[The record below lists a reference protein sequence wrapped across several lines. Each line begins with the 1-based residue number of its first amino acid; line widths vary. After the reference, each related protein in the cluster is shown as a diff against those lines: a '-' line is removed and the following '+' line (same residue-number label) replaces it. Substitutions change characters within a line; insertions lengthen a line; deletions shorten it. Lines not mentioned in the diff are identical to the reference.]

1 MKKWRDTYRNQF
13 DQNRCREE
21 ARSAADW
28 EKESMDMG
36 EKKRSENALAETA
49 CIRKARSGLAVPAGV
64 LLAGT
69 AGIILAAVLPFSAGA
84 AEKGWRTVEGT
95 MRYVNEDGAMEKNTW
110 IYEDGTSSMKK
121 GWYYLGP
128 DGKAEKNEWKKLGEV
143 RYCFDSDGRMRTGWH
158 YEDGEIYYLGDETEG
173 YTRSGWHYL
182 ESDGVNRPA
191 EGTVSR
197 ELSENDPSGKWYYF
211 NSAGKARRAKKGV
224 YKESDIDGCRYYFDA
239 NGVMATGWRCVKE
252 KAEPGD
258 KTGISRFVYLGGK
271 GEGMLKEQWLETK
284 ERPWDSA
291 EWKDALSDEERQT
304 QNASETARTKENTLR
319 RFYLKHDGTPAFL
332 SGDAVRISDAVTK
345 IGTARYFFDSYGVQQ
360 TGLIRMTTEGKTET
374 AWFDPDQEGALFTG
388 RSDSAEDKNGET
400 FIFCAETSGS
410 LKGTGV
416 NGEKDG
422 CLYYNGLLAAAPAGA
437 SCAPFKI
444 GDRIWLADEKGRI
457 LTEEKTYKGADGIL
471 YELEKGQIREI
482 KTSRGQ
488 AVQLMEGTALP
499 AAGWE
504 ISYVR

>member
-1 MKKWRDTYRNQF
+1 
-13 DQNRCREE
+13 
-21 ARSAADW
+21 
-28 EKESMDMG
+28 
-36 EKKRSENALAETA
+36 
-49 CIRKARSGLAVPAGV
+49 
-64 LLAGT
+64 
-69 AGIILAAVLPFSAGA
+69 
-84 AEKGWRTVEGT
+84 
-95 MRYVNEDGAMEKNTW
+95 
-110 IYEDGTSSMKK
+110 
-121 GWYYLGP
+121 
-128 DGKAEKNEWKKLGEV
+128 
-143 RYCFDSDGRMRTGWH
+143 
-158 YEDGEIYYLGDETEG
+158 
-173 YTRSGWHYL
+173 
-182 ESDGVNRPA
+182 
-191 EGTVSR
+191 
-197 ELSENDPSGKWYYF
+197 
-211 NSAGKARRAKKGV
+211 
-224 YKESDIDGCRYYFDA
+224 
-239 NGVMATGWRCVKE
+239 
-252 KAEPGD
+252 
-258 KTGISRFVYLGGK
+258 
-271 GEGMLKEQWLETK
+271 MLKEQWLETK

-291 EWKDALSDEERQT
+291 EWKDALSQGRQT

-319 RFYLKHDGTPAFL
+319 RFYLKHDGTPVFL

-471 YELEKGQIREI
+471 YELEKGRIREI